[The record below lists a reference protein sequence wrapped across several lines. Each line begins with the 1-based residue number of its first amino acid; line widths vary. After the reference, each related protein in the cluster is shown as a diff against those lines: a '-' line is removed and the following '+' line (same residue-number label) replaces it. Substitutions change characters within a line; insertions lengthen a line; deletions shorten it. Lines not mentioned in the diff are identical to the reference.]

1 MQKDALLK
9 KRDELL
15 KKRRNIDKKMYD
27 IEKILGNKCYTAAVD
42 FSSMYPSIFRLL
54 NISIENL
61 VGFLDN
67 DPIAYRNLGLTDKTL
82 KYEEK
87 SKELLKTTLKNT
99 KFKKFVKDDKK
110 VALRL
115 DIYNKKFENA
125 TIEEIAETPFE
136 KYFLSLL
143 IGDNSIKFKFQNKEF
158 TAQELQEYLKK
169 HNLSISGSG
178 AIFKNYIESMENK
191 NINSQG
197 LVPNYLAFLFKE
209 RKKVKKDLKTHYKR
223 RILLEKFKNVAI
235 KNGLWE
241 K

>member
-1 MQKDALLK
+1 MTKQ
-9 KRDELL
+9 ELL
-15 KKRRNIDKKMYD
+15 KKRKELLKKRNEIDKKMFEV
-27 IEKILGNKCYTAAVD
+27 EKTLGNKCYTASVD

-67 DPIAYRNLGLTDKTL
+67 NPIAYRKLGNTEKVL

-87 SKELLKTTLKNT
+87 SKDMLKTTLKNT

-115 DIYNKKFENA
+115 DLYKGKFKNA
-125 TIEEIAETPFE
+125 SIDEIAETPFE
-136 KYFLSLL
+136 KYFLALL
-143 IGDNSIKFKFQNKEF
+143 TGDETLKFKFQDKEF
-158 TAQELQEYLKK
+158 TAKELQKYLKEN
-169 HNLSISGSG
+169 HLSISGSG
-178 AIFKNYIESMENK
+178 AIFKNYIEELEDK
-191 NINSQG
+191 NPNRQG

-209 RKKVKKDLKTHYKR
+209 RKKVKAKLKEHYKR
-223 RILLEKFKNVAI
+223 RVLLEKFENVA
-235 KNGLWE
+235 KANGIF